1 MRSPFMRAAA
11 VLALMACSV
20 LAQAQ
25 SEAPGRVGR
34 VSLVQGPVTI
44 STEDGDQPD
53 SALVNWPVTSDNRIT
68 TQRNGRTEIRIGST
82 AVRLD
87 GDSSLEV
94 LELDDDRLQLLLHYG
109 SANIRVRNAEV
120 LDGFSIETPQG
131 RVRMREAGRIRVD
144 ANPDASLVDVFD
156 GVALVEVDGST
167 FSLRPG
173 RRVEMRHGDL
183 VTALAV
189 RTSFDDW
196 ARLRD
201 QQDDRVVSD
210 RYVTTEMTGYEELD
224 RYGSW
229 SDNSEYGPVW
239 LPRHV
244 SAGWAPYRDGRWT
257 WVSPWGWTWIDNAPW
272 GYAPSHYGRW
282 VMINQR
288 WGWAPG
294 RHIGRPVWAPALVG
308 WVGGSGWSLAFNS
321 GPLHRSAP
329 AQGWYPLGFGEHYAP
344 SYRMRHDHLRHINR
358 HVHPHEGRR
367 RGDDHR
373 RHGLTVVPHDHFKRR
388 APIVVPATPRA
399 VVTPLAL
406 QNAPVL
412 APQAPAERAGRIR
425 RHRDADVEAGD
436 VSYRV
441 RRPLQAAPAAA
452 VQPQVQAPVTVPVQV
467 QPAPRREHRG
477 GDDRREARVA
487 DDQRGDWR
495 EERRGQVEEAR
506 RQQMEA
512 ARREQAE
519 AARRSQLDQLRQAQL
534 EEARRGQADQMR
546 RMQMDEM
553 RRSQMEEMRRARQGQ
568 LQAAPAAV
576 QQPAPQQMQQAQPEP
591 RRIAPQPQ
599 PQPQVQAP
607 APHADNPVSRQERR
621 SREESQNRGNSR
633 GFDQH

>member
-25 SEAPGRVGR
+25 SEAPARVGR

-109 SANIRVRNAEV
+109 SVNIRVRNAEV

-144 ANPDASLVDVFD
+144 ANPGASLVDVFD
-156 GVALVEVDGST
+156 GVALVEADGST

-173 RRVEMRHGDL
+173 RRVEMRGGDL
-183 VTALAV
+183 ITALAV

-229 SDNSEYGPVW
+229 RDNSEYGPVW

-282 VMINQR
+282 VMINHR
-288 WGWAPG
+288 WCWAPG

-308 WVGGSGWSLAFNS
+308 WVGGSGWNLAFNS

-358 HVHPHEGRR
+358 HVHPHDGRR

-373 RHGLTVVPHDHFKRR
+373 RHGLTVVPHDHFKHR
-388 APIVVPATPRA
+388 APIVVPATPHA

-412 APQAPAERAGRIR
+412 APQAPQDRIGRIR
-425 RHRDADVEAGD
+425 RHREGDVEAGD

-441 RRPLQAAPAAA
+441 RRPLQAAPAAV
-452 VQPQVQAPVTVPVQV
+452 VQPQL
-467 QPAPRREHRG
+467 QPAPGREHHG
-477 GDDRREARVA
+477 A
-487 DDQRGDWR
+487 DDQRD
-495 EERRGQVEEAR
+495 ERRE
-506 RQQMEA
+506 QMEA
-512 ARREQAE
+512 ARRH
-519 AARRSQLDQLRQAQL
+519 QLDQLRQAQM
-534 EEARRGQADQMR
+534 EEARRGHADQR
-546 RMQMDEM
+546 RLQMEEM
-553 RRSQMEEMRRARQGQ
+553 RRAQMDEMRRARQGQ
-568 LQAAPAAV
+568 VQA
-576 QQPAPQQMQQAQPEP
+576 APQQMQQQMPQAQPEP

-599 PQPQVQAP
+599 MQAP
-607 APHADNPVSRQERR
+607 APMAPPAAAPVQRENPVEQERR
-621 SREESQNRGNSR
+621 QREETPRRAGRPVVNL
-633 GFDQH
+633 D

>member
-25 SEAPGRVGR
+25 SEAPARVGR

-44 STEDGDQPD
+44 STEDGDQPEG
-53 SALVNWPVTSDNRIT
+53 ALVNWPVTSDNRIT
-68 TQRNGRTEIRIGST
+68 TARNARTEIRIGST

-131 RVRMREAGRIRVD
+131 RVRMREAGRIRID
-144 ANPDASLVDVFD
+144 AISGTSVVDVFD
-156 GVALVEVDGST
+156 GVALVDADGST
-167 FSLRPG
+167 ISVRPG
-173 RRVEMRHGDL
+173 RRVEMRQGDL
-183 VTALAV
+183 LTALAV

-229 SDNSEYGPVW
+229 SDSSEYGPVW

-244 SAGWAPYRDGRWT
+244 SSGWAPYRDGRWT

-294 RHIGRPVWAPALVG
+294 RHTGRPVWAPALVG

-321 GPLHRSAP
+321 GSLHRSAP
-329 AQGWYPLGFGEHYAP
+329 AQGWYPLGFGEHYVP
-344 SYRMRHDHLRHINR
+344 GYRVKNDHLRYINR
-358 HVHPHEGRR
+358 HARPHDGRR
-367 RGDDHR
+367 GRDDDHR
-373 RHGLTVVPHDHFKRR
+373 RRGLTVVPHDQFNRR
-388 APIVVPATPRA
+388 APIVVPSAPRG

-406 QNAPVL
+406 QNAPVA
-412 APQAPAERAGRIR
+412 APQAPQWARGERTR
-425 RHRDADVEAGD
+425 RPRDGAVEADG

-441 RRPLQAAPAAA
+441 RRPVQPAPAPA
-452 VQPQVQAPVTVPVQV
+452 VQAQVQAPVTAPVQV
-467 QPAPRREHRG
+467 QPAPRREGRG
-477 GDDRREARVA
+477 GADERREARGA
-487 DDQRGDWR
+487 DDQRTDWR
-495 EERRGQVEEAR
+495 EERRGQ
-506 RQQMEA
+506 MEA
-512 ARREQAE
+512 ARREQME
-519 AARRSQLDQLRQAQL
+519 AARRNQLDQVRQAQL

-546 RMQMDEM
+546 RVQMDEM

-568 LQAAPAAV
+568 VQAAPAPI
-576 QQPAPQQMQQAQPEP
+576 QQPAPQQQMPQAQPEP

-599 PQPQVQAP
+599 MQAP
-607 APHADNPVSRQERR
+607 AAAPAAQGVSPAVQQERR
-621 SREESQNRGNSR
+621 GAREEPQQRRGNR
-633 GFDQH
+633 AGLIQEH

>member
-1 MRSPFMRAAA
+1 MRSPFMRVAA

-25 SEAPGRVGR
+25 SEAPARVGR

-44 STEDGDQPD
+44 SSEDGDQPEG
-53 SALVNWPVTSDNRIT
+53 ALVNWPVTSDNRIT
-68 TQRNGRTEIRIGST
+68 TERNARTEIRIGST

-109 SANIRVRNAEV
+109 SANIRVRNTEV

-131 RVRMREAGRIRVD
+131 RVRMREAGRIRID
-144 ANPDASLVDVFD
+144 ADRDASVVDVFD
-156 GVALVEVDGST
+156 GVALVDSDGST
-167 FSLRPG
+167 ISVRPG
-173 RRVEMRHGDL
+173 RRVEMRQGDL
-183 VTALAV
+183 LTALAV

-201 QQDDRVVSD
+201 LQDDRVVSD

-282 VMINQR
+282 VMVNQR

-294 RHIGRPVWAPALVG
+294 RHTGRPVWAPALVG
-308 WVGGSGWSLAFNS
+308 WVGGSGWNLAFNS
-321 GPLHRSAP
+321 GSMHRSAP
-329 AQGWYPLGFGEHYAP
+329 AQGWYPLGFGEHYTP
-344 SYRMRHDHLRHINR
+344 GYRVKNDHLRYINR
-358 HVHPHEGRR
+358 HARPHDGRR
-367 RGDDHR
+367 RNDDHR
-373 RHGLTVVPHDHFKRR
+373 RHGLTVVPHDQFNRR
-388 APIVVPATPRA
+388 APIVVPSAPRG

-406 QNAPVL
+406 QNAPVA
-412 APQAPAERAGRIR
+412 APQRPSWSRGERVR
-425 RHRDADVEAGD
+425 RPRDGAVEADG

-441 RRPLQAAPAAA
+441 RRPVQAAPAPT
-452 VQPQVQAPVTVPVQV
+452 VQPQVQAPVAAPVQV
-467 QPAPRREHRG
+467 QPAPRREGRAG
-477 GDDRREARVA
+477 NDERREARGA
-487 DDQRGDWR
+487 DDPRPRWGD
-495 EERRGQVEEAR
+495 ERRE
-506 RQQMEA
+506 QMEA
-512 ARREQAE
+512 ARREQAD
-519 AARRSQLDQLRQAQL
+519 AARRSQLDQMRQAQI

-546 RMQMDEM
+546 RMQMDE
-553 RRSQMEEMRRARQGQ
+553 RRSQMDEMRRARQGQ
-568 LQAAPAAV
+568 VQAAPAAV
-576 QQPAPQQMQQAQPEP
+576 QQQPAPQQMPQAQPER
-591 RRIAPQPQ
+591 RRIA

-607 APHADNPVSRQERR
+607 AAAPAAQDVNPVVQQERR
-621 SREESQNRGNSR
+621 AREEPQQRRGNR
-633 GFDQH
+633 PDLTQEH